1 MTLIDLPF
9 AVSPVI
15 AGLVLVFL
23 FGTQGWFG
31 EWLLDRDIQVI
42 FAVPGIVLATIFISF
57 PYVARELIPLMQQQG
72 SDEEVAALSL
82 GARPWTTFI
91 RITLPKIRWGLLYGV
106 ILCNARVMG
115 EFGAVSVV
123 SGHIRGVTNTMPLQV
138 EILYN
143 EYNFVAAFAVA
154 SLLAM
159 LAILT
164 LVAKTLVEWRSG
176 IRRALSLHP
185 LLRKLK
191 AASLRLARQAKA
203 GLTRLMARPRSLE
216 RLLLFTISGL
226 VLFAI
231 VAIALTSLGLLRD
244 QAAEQALSQVRAAA
258 HQARYEIRRVGEET
272 VTSARLLA
280 GPADAR
286 APLARGQRRAVAA
299 LPAPVLRHRRARCLR
314 AIQRH
319 ATRRLRRARPRTGRG
334 PSRPPRNRASRSWSR
349 AASAGRSARLVDH
362 AGISRRP
369 GHGDPPARRPP
380 RRRALPPGGP
390 RDPPAAA

>member
-1 MTLIDLPF
+1 MAAGTGVAADVRPMTRGARAARVLLLAVSVGFLGLLLLAPLGAVLAQALAKGFGEWFASLTDPDTISSIKLTLLTAAIVVPVNTIFGISAAWAIARFEFRGKSLLVTLIDLPF

-23 FGTQGWFG
+23 FGSRGWFG
-31 EWLLDRDIQVI
+31 EWLLERDIQVL

-72 SDEEVAALSL
+72 SEEEVAALSL
-82 GARPWTTFI
+82 GARPWTTFV

-176 IRRALSLHP
+176 
-185 LLRKLK
+185 
-191 AASLRLARQAKA
+191 
-203 GLTRLMARPRSLE
+203 
-216 RLLLFTISGL
+216 
-226 VLFAI
+226 
-231 VAIALTSLGLLRD
+231 
-244 QAAEQALSQVRAAA
+244 
-258 HQARYEIRRVGEET
+258 
-272 VTSARLLA
+272 
-280 GPADAR
+280 
-286 APLARGQRRAVAA
+286 
-299 LPAPVLRHRRARCLR
+299 
-314 AIQRH
+314 
-319 ATRRLRRARPRTGRG
+319 TG
-334 PSRPPRNRASRSWSR
+334 
-349 AASAGRSARLVDH
+349 
-362 AGISRRP
+362 
-369 GHGDPPARRPP
+369 GH
-380 RRRALPPGGP
+380 
-390 RDPPAAA
+390 